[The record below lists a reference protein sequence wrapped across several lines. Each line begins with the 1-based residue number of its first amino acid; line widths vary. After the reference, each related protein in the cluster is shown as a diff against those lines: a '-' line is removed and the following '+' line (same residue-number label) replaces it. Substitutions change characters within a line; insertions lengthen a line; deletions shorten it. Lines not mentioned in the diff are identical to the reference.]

1 VIDEA
6 EQDDY
11 DKLLLRYDLKNSKE
25 LLYFYDCLYDFPK
38 AFRGA
43 VRKYGEI
50 MWFPLSL
57 LDVDNEKIFAKY
69 SVEWEPFDVDEYI
82 NTYCMKEIQRMNQ
95 EKLDAVSIAIK
106 LNISFS
112 FSKYYPSVYLNS
124 REV

>member
-1 VIDEA
+1 MIDEA
-6 EQDDY
+6 EQDNY

-25 LLYFYDCLYDFPK
+25 LLYFYDCLYDFSK

-112 FSKYYPSVYLNS
+112 FSKYYTSVYLNS